1 MFKSLFT
8 KYIAVFM
15 LIIVVSFAVLAFTVC
30 SMVSTYALA
39 TNEDIVYRVANS
51 SGGYL
56 EEEFSAYKRETFG
69 LGEFKYFVTNNE
81 DEIRSVF
88 NSLINITGEGDTVLV
103 VADSEGKMLLTHG
116 GEEGTIIG
124 DLLPLSFLKTLENKG
139 VAESN
144 DSLGGVYSGSFINR
158 GLVVRDNS
166 GNTSGYIIASVA
178 SSWISDL
185 NEVIMKTV
193 IMSSLWVLIAA
204 LIAVYYLTE
213 RVIGPMRRMSNA
225 AKKFSQGHFD
235 VRVPVQGH
243 DEVAELATAFNNM
256 AASLEKLEDLR
267 STFLANVSH
276 DLRTPMTTI
285 SGFVDGIIDGT
296 ITPDRQ
302 GYYLEIISAEVKR
315 LSRLVSSLLDL
326 SRIQAGDRKFVPVP
340 FDICEMGR
348 QILIS
353 FENQIDTKRLDVEF
367 DVTDDRMMAYADKD
381 AVHQVFY
388 NLCHNAIKFSREGGS
403 YRISI
408 LDEDKKIKVRVYN
421 EGQGIPLE
429 DIPFVFERFYKS
441 DKSRGLDKSGAGL
454 GLFIAKTI
462 MNAHGEDLSVDSVY
476 GEYCEFSFTLKYATP
491 AQLAQVEKPRGEELE

>member
-30 SMVSTYALA
+30 SMVSTYALS
-39 TNEDIVYRVANS
+39 TNKDIVQRVANS
-51 SGGYL
+51 SGNYL
-56 EEEFSAYKRETFG
+56 EAEFSAYKRETYG
-69 LGEFKYFVTNNE
+69 LGEFKYFVSNYE
-81 DEIRSVF
+81 SDIKSVF
-88 NSLINITGEGDTVLV
+88 KSLVNITGKGDTVLV
-103 VADSEGKMLLTHG
+103 IADEEGKILFTHG
-116 GEEGTIIG
+116 GDIDTIIG
-124 DLLPLSFLKTLENKG
+124 DHLPISLLNKLKEHNE
-139 VAESN
+139 VESN
-144 DSLGGVYSGSFINR
+144 DNLGGVYAESFINR
-158 GLVVRDNS
+158 TLKIKDNS
-166 GNTSGYIIASVA
+166 GNTCGYIVASVA
-178 SSWISDL
+178 SSWISEL

-235 VRVPVQGH
+235 IRVPVQGH

-326 SRIQAGDRKFVPVP
+326 SRIQANDRKFVPVP

-353 FENQIDTKRLDVEF
+353 FENQIDTKHLDVEF

-388 NLCHNAIKFSREGGS
+388 NLCHNAIKFSREEGH

-408 LDEDKKIKVRVYN
+408 LDENKKIKVRVYN

-476 GEYCEFSFTLKYATP
+476 GEYCEFSFTLQYATP
-491 AQLAQVEKPRGEELE
+491 AQLAQYERPKNDDIE